1 MHTYRHALEK
11 NPHIMNKIRLLNEPS
26 SINKRLARH
35 YLSLSTLQNFILDN
49 ISKLILNY
57 LYALCSSYE
66 VFNNFG
72 CLSLE

>member
-26 SINKRLARH
+26 SINKRFARH
-35 YLSLSTLQNFILDN
+35 YLSLSTQQNFILDY

-57 LYALCSSYE
+57 LYAVHIKFSIILD
-66 VFNNFG
+66 V
-72 CLSLE
+72 